1 MFSGHGLGRYTYPGG
16 RGMGC
21 DYNIIVH
28 LEKFSQFA
36 LKEAYLKCIFCGNSP
51 EVAKW
56 VIMIMFSPRAEH
68 DHDHPVGAEV
78 ADWVIMAMFRPRA
91 KHNHNHP
98 LGDAATAA
106 AARLRH
112 RPGKTPKSAGYLYR
126 KQIFLNGQLWVLW
139 APIGRNWPF

>member
-1 MFSGHGLGRYTYPGG
+1 
-16 RGMGC
+16 MGC

-78 ADWVIMAMFRPRA
+78 ADWVIMAMFMITHLAMPQRPLRRVSVTARA
-91 KHNHNHP
+91 KHP
-98 LGDAATAA
+98 KVLATFT
-106 AARLRH
+106 
-112 RPGKTPKSAGYLYR
+112 GSK
-126 KQIFLNGQLWVLW
+126 F
-139 APIGRNWPF
+139 F